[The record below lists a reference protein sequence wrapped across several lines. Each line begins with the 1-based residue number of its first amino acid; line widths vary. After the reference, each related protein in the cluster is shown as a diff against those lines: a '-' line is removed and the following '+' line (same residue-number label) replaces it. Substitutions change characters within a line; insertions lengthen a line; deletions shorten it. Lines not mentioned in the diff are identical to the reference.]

1 MPRLFLLAFVY
12 ALALAAHLRTS
23 RKKGSHPE
31 KSHGSWAPN
40 NSFTSKR
47 AALRA
52 KRVGGGSRA
61 VTRATKSPQ
70 RKPSPFADDPFA
82 DDDPFAEDYGANEPK
97 SKEERQRQRYEEKL
111 IRQQE
116 KAERS
121 RLRNVILDQG
131 GLQTRDDLREEYAGI
146 PNTLKRRDG
155 LPGDQMADYLKTYY
169 AEFGIEDERDLI
181 DFLAA

>member
-1 MPRLFLLAFVY
+1 MLRLLAASLVRAFV
-12 ALALAAHLRTS
+12 LTAHLRND
-23 RKKGSHPE
+23 RRKGSHPQ
-31 KSHGSWAPN
+31 KSHGSWSPN

-47 AALRA
+47 TALRA
-52 KRVGGGSRA
+52 KRSGGGRRSVA
-61 VTRATKSPQ
+61 RATEAPK
-70 RKPSPFADDPFA
+70 RKPSPFAGDPFA
-82 DDDPFAEDYGANEPK
+82 DDDPFAEDYGANEPE

-111 IRQQE
+111 VRQQE

-121 RLRNVILDQG
+121 RLRNIVLDAG
-131 GLQTRDDLREEYAGI
+131 GLQTRDDLREEYRGI

-155 LPGDQMADYLKTYY
+155 LAGDEMADYLKTYY